1 LRFLQYG
8 HCRIALA
15 LELSATIF
23 CDPVFMVAFLDKLH
37 RFIERVKERVD
48 VPPSVGELFGHVAH
62 FVSSAPNATRASDM
76 QPRKDAATA

>member
-1 LRFLQYG
+1 MEVGVAIIRMFTSVTQHG
-8 HCRIALA
+8 HRRIALA

-48 VPPSVGELFGHVAH
+48 VPSPVGELF
-62 FVSSAPNATRASDM
+62 
-76 QPRKDAATA
+76 